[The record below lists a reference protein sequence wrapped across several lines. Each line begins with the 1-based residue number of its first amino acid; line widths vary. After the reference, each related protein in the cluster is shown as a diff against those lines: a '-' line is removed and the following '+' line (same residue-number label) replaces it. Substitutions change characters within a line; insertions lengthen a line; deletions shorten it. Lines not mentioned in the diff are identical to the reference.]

1 MTLDN
6 ETASGLVTS
15 LVPSLSRSLAEQFS
29 VFRVMHHGTHEK
41 QLSNVFAWL
50 LRIDGTHELGDAFQ
64 KIFMGRLNSL
74 LPSETPFQTSGYRVT
89 QEVDTS
95 GAAASGKDIA
105 DIVLTATRECV
116 VIENFGTSDGHG
128 HDYEGY
134 LAHGAQGGRRSVVV
148 LLCIRKESELQT
160 DGWEQAIVLTYAELL
175 SELHAHIK
183 TDKKWRREHPKQN
196 FFINE
201 LVDNFVEGPSAVN
214 AEDRISFIKTMC
226 ETGESARYG
235 QRPQDAAAEQFA
247 ETIAQ
252 HAKQQFEDGRKTLSN
267 VKRHLRQYAER
278 RLSNQINAGLGQPI
292 VNSVKAN
299 FVGKWEWYVRLLDSN
314 SKLIV
319 GLVFGP
325 TAATYNDIVPE
336 AVVDPD
342 FSKVFI
348 LLRSADSEK
357 EIERGL
363 YQTSIGL
370 EDVLE
375 GFDQD
380 DAQLADAVLPI
391 IKASGLFTAVS
402 D

>member
-6 ETASGLVTS
+6 ETANGLVTS
-15 LVPSLSRSLAEQFS
+15 LVPSLSRSLAEQFN
-29 VFRVMHHGTHEK
+29 VFRVVHHGTHEK

-50 LRIDGTHELGDAFQ
+50 LRTDGTHELGDAFQ
-64 KIFMGRLNSL
+64 KIFMGHLNSL

-95 GAAASGKDIA
+95 GAAATGKDIA
-105 DIVLTATRECV
+105 DIVLTAAHESV

-134 LAHGAQGGRRSVVV
+134 LAHGAQGGRRSIVV

-183 TDKKWRREHPKQN
+183 TDKKWRRDHPQQN

-252 HAKQQFEDGRKTLSN
+252 HAKQQFEDGRKTLGE
-267 VKRHLRQYAER
+267 VKRRLRSFTEACILDQLNENAAEPFA
-278 RLSNQINAGLGQPI
+278 L
-292 VNSVKAN
+292 SVKAN
-299 FVGKWEWYVRLLDSN
+299 HVGKWEWEVMIFGPQGKEPVAFLL
-314 SKLIV
+314 
-319 GLVFGP
+319 FGP
-325 TAATYNDIVPE
+325 TAATVHEWDIEQVE
-336 AVVDPD
+336 SPD
-342 FSKVFI
+342 FSKIFVFVRTVGDTPAEY
-348 LLRSADSEK
+348 LSQTEVGLDEVLSGLDRSDRRLADS
-357 EIERGL
+357 
-363 YQTSIGL
+363 
-370 EDVLE
+370 VLSSLQRA
-375 GFDQD
+375 G
-380 DAQLADAVLPI
+380 VTLP
-391 IKASGLFTAVS
+391 GVQ
-402 D
+402 

>member
-6 ETASGLVTS
+6 ETANGLVTS
-15 LVPSLSRSLAEQFS
+15 LVPSLSRSLAEQFN

-50 LRIDGTHELGDAFQ
+50 LRTDGTHELGDAFQ
-64 KIFMGRLNSL
+64 KIFMGHLNSL

-95 GAAASGKDIA
+95 GAAATGKDIA
-105 DIVLTATRECV
+105 DIVLTAAHESV

-134 LAHGAQGGRRSVVV
+134 LAHGAQGGRRSIVV

-183 TDKKWRREHPKQN
+183 TDKKWRRDHPQQN

-214 AEDRISFIKTMC
+214 AADRISFIKTMC

-252 HAKQQFEDGRKTLSN
+252 HAKQQFEDGRKTLGE
-267 VKRHLRQYAER
+267 VKRRLRSFTEACILDQLNENAAEPFA
-278 RLSNQINAGLGQPI
+278 L
-292 VNSVKAN
+292 SVKAN
-299 FVGKWEWYVRLLDSN
+299 HVGKWEWEVMIFGPQGKEPVAFLL
-314 SKLIV
+314 
-319 GLVFGP
+319 FGP
-325 TAATYNDIVPE
+325 TAATVHEWDIEQVE
-336 AVVDPD
+336 SPD
-342 FSKVFI
+342 FSKIFVFVRTVGDGPAEY
-348 LLRSADSEK
+348 LSQTEVGLDEVLSGLDRSDRRLADS
-357 EIERGL
+357 
-363 YQTSIGL
+363 
-370 EDVLE
+370 VLSSLQRA
-375 GFDQD
+375 G
-380 DAQLADAVLPI
+380 VTLP
-391 IKASGLFTAVS
+391 GVQ
-402 D
+402 